1 MSFVSALRRADPAGL
16 VVAGLL
22 LVIAAVIF
30 VDTARLDM
38 AATYGLGPTAVP
50 HVIATGFVLL
60 AIGNLAMA
68 IRRDM
73 PERDEADPKAIFL
86 ILAGLAALMALIGLG
101 AGFIVATAVLF
112 TCTSSAFGRRA
123 FLVDALL
130 GLALGT
136 GIYLVFVK
144 LLTLGLPE
152 GPLERLL

>member
-1 MSFVSALRRADPAGL
+1 MRALRRADPAGL
-16 VVAGLL
+16 AVAGLL
-22 LVIAAVIF
+22 LVVAAAIF

-50 HVIATGFVLL
+50 FVIASGCVLL
-60 AIGNLAMA
+60 AVGNLAMA

-73 PERDEADPKAIFL
+73 PEREEADPQAILL
-86 ILAGLAALMALIGLG
+86 ILGGLAALMALIGFG

-123 FLVDALL
+123 FAVDALI
-130 GLALGT
+130 GLALGA